1 MSSDDYEVGY
11 KKPPKK
17 SRFKPGSSGNPKG
30 RPKGSKNLSTILR
43 QRLNKKVQVAE
54 NGRRKLITVEEV
66 IVARMVTDAAAGDPI
81 ARRET
86 LRLIAEEGTK
96 KGGITILYLDEDDRN
111 A

>member
-1 MSSDDYEVGY
+1 MSSDDYDVGY

-17 SRFKPGSSGNPKG
+17 NRFKPGNSGNPKG

-54 NGRRKLITVEEV
+54 NGRRKMITVEEV
-66 IVARMVTDAAAGDPI
+66 IVAKMVNDAAAGDPI

-86 LRLIAEEGTK
+86 LRLIAEEGSK
-96 KGGITILYLDEDDRN
+96 KGGYTIIYLDEVDRN